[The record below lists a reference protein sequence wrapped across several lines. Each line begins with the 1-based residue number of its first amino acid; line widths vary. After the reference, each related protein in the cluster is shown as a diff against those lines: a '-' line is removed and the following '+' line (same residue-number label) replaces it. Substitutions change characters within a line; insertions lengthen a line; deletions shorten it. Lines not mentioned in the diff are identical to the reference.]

1 MEVDRTTHASGADA
15 LPEGEEAPPPG
26 VRTMGI
32 VRWALVGLMALAAV
46 AAWVHPLGI
55 APRSVRAAAQYQCPM
70 HPSIITAQPG
80 ACPICGMDLVR
91 IDEKSSSSAA
101 STKGPSAAAGASAR
115 NGGPG
120 AYWCPMHPEVTSND
134 PEAVCEKCGGMKLV
148 PRPKEPA
155 SAVPGLVRIDLTPER
170 IQLIGMRT
178 AQVTREQLWPTLRTV
193 GFVTADEGGI
203 AIVAA
208 RFPGWIEQLL
218 VTQSGT
224 YVKKG
229 QPLVRIYSPDLI
241 AAQQAYLNAIR
252 WESEKS
258 TAPSQG
264 TSLIERDARARLQLT
279 GMSDEDVNE
288 LARTRQPM
296 RALFARSPIGG
307 YVGRK
312 TAVTGLYV
320 QPGAELFEIADLST
334 VWVIAD
340 VYESEIDRVRVG
352 QKATITVPAVSGL
365 HFAGQVSFVYPAVS
379 AGSRTLQVRIAVKN
393 PGLRLRPGM
402 FANVTL
408 DLGAVAGLVVPS
420 EAVVDTGEYQY
431 LFVARQG
438 GRFEPRQLRLGSR
451 GEGKVQVL
459 EGVTEGETVVTT
471 ANFLVDSESRLR
483 AAIEGFAGGRAPP
496 THDTTQHPRG
506 SNEHE
511 QREAPAHE
519 AGEHGVGATSGDEPG
534 PSAPRARAK

>member
-1 MEVDRTTHASGADA
+1 MEWDRAFAGAYMCATLLAETTATPSPSWREKLEVDRTTPASGADG

-26 VRTMGI
+26 VRTMAV
-32 VRWALVGLMALAAV
+32 VRWALVGLMALAAM
-46 AAWVHPLGI
+46 AAWIHPLVV
-55 APRSVRAAAQYQCPM
+55 APPSVRAAAQYQCPM
-70 HPSIITAQPG
+70 HPSVITAQPG

-91 IDEKSSSSAA
+91 VDGESTRAGSA
-101 STKGPSAAAGASAR
+101 PAAG
-115 NGGPG
+115 
-120 AYWCPMHPEVTSND
+120 
-134 PEAVCEKCGGMKLV
+134 
-148 PRPKEPA
+148 
-155 SAVPGLVRIDLTPER
+155 VPGLVPIDLTPER

-178 AQVTREQLWPTLRTV
+178 GPVAREKLWPALRTV

-258 TAPSQG
+258 TAPAQG
-264 TSLIERDARARLQLT
+264 TSVIERDARARLQLT
-279 GMSDEDVNE
+279 GMSDEDIDE

-296 RALFARSPIGG
+296 RALFARSPAGG
-307 YVGRK
+307 YVGKK

-352 QKATITVPAVSGL
+352 QKATIAVPAVSGL
-365 HFAGQVSFVYPAVS
+365 HFAGQVSFVYPAIS
-379 AGSRTLQVRIAVKN
+379 AGSRTLQVRIAVRN

-408 DLGAVAGLVVPS
+408 DLGAVEGLVVPS

-431 LFVARQG
+431 VFVARQG
-438 GRFEPRQLRLGSR
+438 GRFEPRRLRLGSR
-451 GEGKVQVL
+451 GDGKVQVL
-459 EGVTEGETVVTT
+459 EGVAEGETVVTT

-483 AAIEGFAGGRAPP
+483 AAIEGFAGGA
-496 THDTTQHPRG
+496 Q
-506 SNEHE
+506 
-511 QREAPAHE
+511 
-519 AGEHGVGATSGDEPG
+519 
-534 PSAPRARAK
+534 AK